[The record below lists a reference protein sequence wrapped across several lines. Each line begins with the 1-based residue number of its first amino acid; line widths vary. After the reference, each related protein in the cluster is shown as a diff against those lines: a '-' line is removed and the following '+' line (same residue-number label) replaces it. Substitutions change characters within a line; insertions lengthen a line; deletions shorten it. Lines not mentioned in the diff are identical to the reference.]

1 MNIEE
6 IILLLQKWS
15 EFKTGD
21 SNGSIDE
28 FGLWL
33 LQDSREKIN
42 IKQVSLIKRNETNAD
57 DEYSYDMQFLASY
70 FLTRIGKFIK
80 LYSKNIYTDYGLS
93 GSDDFSFLA
102 LIDKMDNPN
111 KKEICTA
118 NITELTTGYDI
129 IRKLLKMKYII
140 EVQDNNDKRAKKI
153 SITQAGRDVVSII
166 YNRMRRIQEDI
177 LGDLSNEERVIMIR
191 FLERLNTY
199 HTNLVYS
206 K

>member
-42 IKQVSLIKRNETNAD
+42 IKQVSIIKRNETNAD

>member
-1 MNIEE
+1 
-6 IILLLQKWS
+6 
-15 EFKTGD
+15 D
-21 SNGSIDE
+21 SH
-28 FGLWL
+28 
-33 LQDSREKIN
+33 EKMN